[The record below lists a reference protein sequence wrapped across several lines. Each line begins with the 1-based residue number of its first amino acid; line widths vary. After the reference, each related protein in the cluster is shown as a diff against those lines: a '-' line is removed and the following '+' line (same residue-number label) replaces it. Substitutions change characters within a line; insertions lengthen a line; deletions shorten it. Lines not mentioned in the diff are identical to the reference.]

1 MRHSRG
7 WTSNKIQY
15 QYTVTSHVNV
25 DSSRNITGLYLPFLW
40 RCEMTNAYLRRQSE
54 VNNNVTGIVTDW
66 CWPSAH
72 LSEGL
77 SASSHSG
84 LQKTGTSQSKTIG
97 ARLVMQYGLATCLG
111 PPEEVTGSQ
120 YLQVEVSTAP
130 SWGPESGAP
139 VVGRQHLWELSHT
152 TNHPGATSSRTL
164 CTVSHLTSPQDA
176 SSPLFYLLNFLR
188 KNNYLMSTGLLSLQ
202 RIFNTSHFALPPP

>member
-1 MRHSRG
+1 M
-7 WTSNKIQY
+7 
-15 QYTVTSHVNV
+15 NV
-25 DSSRNITGLYLPFLW
+25 VSSRNITGLYLPFLW
-40 RCEMTNAYLRRQSE
+40 RWEMTNAYLRRRSE

-84 LQKTGTSQSKTIG
+84 LQKTGTSQSKTTG

-111 PPEEVTGSQ
+111 PPEEVNGSQ

-139 VVGRQHLWELSHT
+139 VVGWAAPVGAEPH
-152 TNHPGATSSRTL
+152 NHPGATSSRTL
-164 CTVSHLTSPQDA
+164 WAVSHLTSPQDA
-176 SSPLFYLLNFLR
+176 SSPLFYLRNFLR
-188 KNNYLMSTGLLSLQ
+188 KNNYLMSTGLRCWQ